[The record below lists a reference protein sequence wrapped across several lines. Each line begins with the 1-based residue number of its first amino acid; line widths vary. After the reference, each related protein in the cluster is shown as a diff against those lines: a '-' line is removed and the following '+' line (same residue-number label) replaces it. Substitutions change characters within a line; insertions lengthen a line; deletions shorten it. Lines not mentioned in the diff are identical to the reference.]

1 MSKLNQ
7 FLLFYMIKK
16 LAIIN
21 EIISYVVVIKE
32 ATDQNMR
39 EIKLTNKTIE
49 NLKKIQNKL

>member
-39 EIKLTNKTIE
+39 EIKLRNKTIE
-49 NLKKIQNKL
+49 NLKNIQNKL

>member
-49 NLKKIQNKL
+49 NLKNIQNKL